1 MRWFRS
7 NVKSGAWFALVA
19 MALQLALTFGHLHL
33 RVASAASAQLAAK
46 AAVALPDGPTSP
58 PKPRLVDEHCGVCT
72 LIQMVG
78 AATPAAVTSLL
89 LPAFFSS
96 ATLTIG
102 IEHEPDASPPR
113 HFQARGPPSPDIDCA

>member
-7 NVKSGAWFALVA
+7 NVRSGAWFALVA

-46 AAVALPDGPTSP
+46 AAVALPDAPTSP

-78 AATPAAVTSLL
+78 AAAPAAVTSLL
-89 LPAFFSS
+89 LQAFFSS
-96 ATLTIG
+96 ATFTIG
-102 IEHEPDASPPR
+102 IEHEPPSSPPR
-113 HFQARGPPSPDIDCA
+113 HFQARGPPVA

>member
-7 NVKSGAWFALVA
+7 NVRSGAWFALVA

-46 AAVALPDGPTSP
+46 AAVTLPDGSSLPTK
-58 PKPRLVDEHCGVCT
+58 PKPRLADEYCALCT

-78 AATPAAVTSLL
+78 AGAPAAAASLP
-89 LPAFFSS
+89 LPSLFAS
-96 ATLTIG
+96 APVTIG
-102 IEHEPDASPPR
+102 VEHHPPASPLL
-113 HFQARGPPSPDIDCA
+113 HFQARGPPIA